1 MALLFLDIATK
12 IYVYPANKEK
22 LKAEEKKR
30 DGRKKRMSKILF
42 RLFCYGKT
50 INSELCLLN
59 RIMVN
64 FIQEVF

>member
-1 MALLFLDIATK
+1 MALLFLGIATQ
-12 IYVYPANKEK
+12 IYVYPANIEK

-42 RLFCYGKT
+42 RLFRYEKT
-50 INSELCLLN
+50 INSELCILN

-64 FIQEVF
+64 FLQEVF